1 MSAAVTMLPSSM
13 LTNDNTT
20 IIVNT
25 NMEDENEGL
34 MMREEDDQT
43 NSPSPS
49 SRDLQPVPTH
59 YDDSDDVNDASGVE
73 AVDDDVE
80 DLNHHRVGRQLSR
93 PDATPVAA
101 DVERPSMLSDRPSML
116 SEPTFVD
123 RPSMIGGGDDSREMV
138 MVMMDEDD
146 SSSHDGTTSN
156 SLSMI
161 HHHTST
167 NHHKVPHK
175 RGKRKK
181 YQKYTPEDR
190 IAIGKYCFEHG
201 PAAARKA
208 FQDRYPEMSESVT
221 RGFRDKYKQ
230 MIGESAVYEFEQKR
244 QKELQNSY
252 TPPPRGRP
260 RKYKVVEEPLD
271 YPPSTQQQQRPS
283 PPLQQEKQQHE
294 LHEQE
299 KDDDS
304 LSMIKDTYHR
314 YPSTN
319 STAHLNGTS
328 RSVNTRPYSMAA
340 ADEKGGLQRRPT
352 FFESSKPQQQSPT
365 RVTKITREDQLK
377 IGRYCSLHGVMK
389 ALQEYHKEYPGI
401 SEAIIFDFHKQYQ
414 RHKQEQDHLRHNNNN
429 NNNIKSAS
437 NNNNK
442 NQNSTGGY
450 HSPPYPGGMEH
461 AQEYHGNQQPQVF
474 VLEGDQMPPTTAATA
489 PSPSIITSKPTNGSI
504 SPNGSDSH
512 ISSHQQQH
520 HHDHH
525 HQKRMDSPVLSPRS
539 HLGDEDEESS
549 RRSPFSNRSPPP
561 PHPPP
566 ASKLTTRAESRSP
579 PYSRQRY
586 ESGGER
592 IRYSTMPPSRESPKD
607 ELPSPPLHHHTHQ
620 QHLRRRSRSPPL
632 GMQHPHSPRMRHHS
646 PSPRSIRHSPNG
658 AIMSS
663 SKSSTSNGGAPPIIH
678 YPRPRPH
685 SPGHNPHS
693 PPHHSHTYNN
703 HGSHHLHRSV
713 SENHHHLRDYD
724 VIPPRVNGYPTSV
737 EYPYDRKEFHPKSQ
751 IGNNQSGGRSKRF
764 KYQKYTPEDRY
775 NIGKLCNDI
784 GLGATVKVYREQFP
798 RLNESV
804 VRTFRN
810 KYRELLEKGGGVP
823 ATETIERKP
832 SRRSISTLI
841 EGEVVSQLKQFHS
854 SQIELSENFVIAV
867 AENVIAT
874 KHQKEAE
881 NVKGIVTKEWANSLL
896 WKHKL
901 LDKPSGNVQGVC
913 CERCKTILVCPK
925 CPP

>member
-1 MSAAVTMLPSSM
+1 MSAAATMLPSM
-13 LTNDNTT
+13 LTTTTNDNTT
-20 IIVNT
+20 IIINT
-25 NMEDENEGL
+25 NMEDENEEII
-34 MMREEDDQT
+34 MREDHT
-43 NSPSPS
+43 NSPSP
-49 SRDLQPVPTH
+49 RDQQVTTR
-59 YDDSDDVNDASGVE
+59 YDDSDDINDASGVE
-73 AVDDDVE
+73 ADDDQ
-80 DLNHHRVGRQLSR
+80 DSNHHLGRQSSR
-93 PDATPVAA
+93 PVTTPEAT

-123 RPSMIGGGDDSREMV
+123 RPSMIGGEDSREMV

-146 SSSHDGTTSN
+146 SSSHDGTTS
-156 SLSMI
+156 SSMI
-161 HHHTST
+161 HHHITT
-167 NHHKVPHK
+167 THHKVPHK

-260 RKYKVVEEPLD
+260 RKYKVVEESLD
-271 YPPSTQQQQRPS
+271 YPPSTKQQRPS
-283 PPLQQEKQQHE
+283 PPLQQQHQQQKQIHQQGKNE
-294 LHEQE
+294 
-299 KDDDS
+299 DS
-304 LSMIKDTYHR
+304 VSMIKDTHHR

-319 STAHLNGTS
+319 TSTHLNGTS
-328 RSVNTRPYSMAA
+328 RSVNTRPYSMVDDGKRSRPIFL
-340 ADEKGGLQRRPT
+340 DEP
-352 FFESSKPQQQSPT
+352 PQTQPT

-389 ALQEYHKEYPGI
+389 ALQEFHKEYPGI
-401 SEAIIFDFHKQYQ
+401 SESIIFDFHKQYQ

-429 NNNIKSAS
+429 NNNIKSPPD
-437 NNNNK
+437 NNNK
-442 NQNSTGGY
+442 NHNSKVVGY
-450 HSPPYPGGMEH
+450 HSPPYSGSGIEH
-461 AQEYHGNQQPQVF
+461 AQEYQQPQVF
-474 VLEGDQMPPTTAATA
+474 VLEGDQMPPTTAATV
-489 PSPSIITSKPTNGSI
+489 PSPNIISNKLTNGSL
-504 SPNGSDSH
+504 SPNGSEGH
-512 ISSHQQQH
+512 ITSRQH
-520 HHDHH
+520 NHH
-525 HQKRMDSPVLSPRS
+525 HQRRMDSPILSPRS
-539 HLGDEDEESS
+539 HLGDEDEDIVSS
-549 RRSPFSNRSPPP
+549 RHSPFSARSPPQQQQV
-561 PHPPP
+561 
-566 ASKLTTRAESRSP
+566 SKSTSRAESRSP
-579 PYSRQRY
+579 PYGRQRY
-586 ESGGER
+586 ESGGDR
-592 IRYSTMPPSRESPKD
+592 MRYSTIPPSSRQSPKD
-607 ELPSPPLHHHTHQ
+607 ELPSPPSHPHHV
-620 QHLRRRSRSPPL
+620 RRRSRSPPP
-632 GMQHPHSPRMRHHS
+632 GMQQQHSPRMRHHS
-646 PSPRSIRHSPNG
+646 PSPRSIRHSPTG
-658 AIMSS
+658 ATLSS
-663 SKSSTSNGGAPPIIH
+663 TKSSASNGGAPPIIH
-678 YPRPRPH
+678 YPRQQAH
-685 SPGHNPHS
+685 SPRHNSHS
-693 PPHHSHTYNN
+693 PPHHPQAYTN
-703 HGSHHLHRSV
+703 HGGHHLHRSI
-713 SENHHHLRDYD
+713 SENSHHLRDYD
-724 VIPPRVNGYPTSV
+724 VIPPRVNGYPASV

-751 IGNNQSGGRSKRF
+751 IGNNQSGRSKRF

>member
-1 MSAAVTMLPSSM
+1 MDGAV
-13 LTNDNTT
+13 
-20 IIVNT
+20 
-25 NMEDENEGL
+25 
-34 MMREEDDQT
+34 DDAK
-43 NSPSPS
+43 SPS
-49 SRDLQPVPTH
+49 SPSVSFQH
-59 YDDSDDVNDASGVE
+59 YDSDDIVDQGDNSSGGEEEEEDRRRPHHHHPTPALVE
-73 AVDDDVE
+73 AE
-80 DLNHHRVGRQLSR
+80 E
-93 PDATPVAA
+93 
-101 DVERPSMLSDRPSML
+101 ERPSMLSDRPSML

-123 RPSMIGGGDDSREMV
+123 RPSMIGGGGSEDSRDMV

-146 SSSHDGTTSN
+146 SSSHDGTSN
-156 SLSMI
+156 SSSMASANN
-161 HHHTST
+161 TT
-167 NHHKVPHK
+167 HHKVPHK

-260 RKYKVVEEPLD
+260 RKYKFVEEP
-271 YPPSTQQQQRPS
+271 SVTSSISQRSS
-283 PPLQQEKQQHE
+283 PPLQQKQQQQRGE
-294 LHEQE
+294 GPV
-299 KDDDS
+299 
-304 LSMIKDTYHR
+304 SMIKHDYHR
-314 YPSTN
+314 YP
-319 STAHLNGTS
+319 AHYNGSS
-328 RSVNTRPYSMAA
+328 RLPASDHARSYSMA
-340 ADEKGGLQRRPT
+340 EKGRRPT
-352 FFESSKPQQQSPT
+352 FLENNEPQPT
-365 RVTKITREDQLK
+365 RETKITREDQLK

-389 ALQEYHKEYPGI
+389 ALQEFHKEYPGI

-414 RHKQEQDHLRHNNNN
+414 RHKQEQDHLRQNNNN
-429 NNNIKSAS
+429 NK
-437 NNNNK
+437 K
-442 NQNSTGGY
+442 FHNQGGY
-450 HSPPYPGGMEH
+450 HSPPPSAAALEYPGS
-461 AQEYHGNQQPQVF
+461 QPQVF
-474 VLEGDQMPPTTAATA
+474 VLESDQMPPTPTPTTTSSSNNNKPVNYGSMSPSDDGH
-489 PSPSIITSKPTNGSI
+489 PSPQRKS
-504 SPNGSDSH
+504 SP
-512 ISSHQQQH
+512 
-520 HHDHH
+520 
-525 HQKRMDSPVLSPRS
+525 SPVVSPRS
-539 HLGDEDEESS
+539 IEDEDTQQA
-549 RRSPFSNRSPPP
+549 RRHSPYSRSPPP
-561 PHPPP
+561 PQ
-566 ASKLTTRAESRSP
+566 ALTTRGESRSP
-579 PYSRQRY
+579 PYRSKHY
-586 ESGGER
+586 ERGGE
-592 IRYSTMPPSRESPKD
+592 IRYSILPPPPSRETKD
-607 ELPSPPLHHHTHQ
+607 DLPSPPQRHI
-620 QHLRRRSRSPPL
+620 RRRSRSPPPS
-632 GMQHPHSPRMRHHS
+632 MQQHSPRMHHHS
-646 PSPRSIRHSPNG
+646 MSPRNIRHSPNSTT
-658 AIMSS
+658 ATSS
-663 SKSSTSNGGAPPIIH
+663 QSSANAPPIIH

-685 SPGHNPHS
+685 SPTNS
-693 PPHHSHTYNN
+693 PPHHPQAFKGH
-703 HGSHHLHRSV
+703 HHHLHRSI
-713 SENHHHLRDYD
+713 SENNGNRHLRDYD
-724 VIPPRVNGYPTSV
+724 VIPPRVNGFTGSV
-737 EYPYDRKEFHPKSQ
+737 EYPYDRKEFNPKSM
-751 IGNNQSGGRSKRF
+751 NNQSGGRSKRF

-823 ATETIERKP
+823 ATEAIERKP

-867 AENVIAT
+867 AENLIAT

-881 NVKGIVTKEWANSLL
+881 NIKGIVTKEWANSLL